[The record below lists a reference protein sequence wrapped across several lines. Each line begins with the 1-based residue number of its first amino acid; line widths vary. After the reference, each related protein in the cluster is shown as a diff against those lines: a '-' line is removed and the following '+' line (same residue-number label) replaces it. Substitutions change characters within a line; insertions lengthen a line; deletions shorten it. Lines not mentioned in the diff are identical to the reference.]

1 MKKFIFGIMLTI
13 IGFTFSAFCF
23 VYAVMNPC
31 IHNGNQGL
39 YYGFLT
45 TYTLKPFI
53 ISFITMII
61 GLLICG
67 YEAFN
72 KDIRRGT

>member
-1 MKKFIFGIMLTI
+1 MLTI

-53 ISFITMII
+53 IAFITMIV

-72 KDIRRGT
+72 KDIRRGM